1 MRNAWLIGA
10 ALAISGCSR
19 EPSVPAKEVP
29 SPAAAQSPAPGGE
42 RPAAQPVAV
51 EDPAVRGIRTRLD
64 AIPPLRWTEEA
75 PYRLVGDAY
84 GEYGPITVRHL
95 NRVGPRH
102 AGALKRLA
110 DLGHVRAQELVGL
123 AYAYGHYGFPGDKAL
138 AWDYYR
144 RAIAG
149 GSRDAP
155 GRAARLFI
163 YRSIGLRNDVAQ
175 AARLWQIG
183 AERGN
188 PYAMVQLA
196 DLYFHGC
203 AGLEANPARAVELYR
218 RASSMG
224 NSGADLQLG
233 LLHLHGRAGVRQDDA
248 EALRLLLRHDGS
260 ESSIG
265 IIDYEDVM
273 RARRTGGT
281 PREPF
286 WPPAWC
292 HSGA

>member
-1 MRNAWLIGA
+1 MRNALLIGV
-10 ALAISGCSR
+10 ALAVSGCAR
-19 EPSVPAKEVP
+19 QPSAPAEEAP
-29 SPAAAQSPAPGGE
+29 SPAAAEGVAPAVE
-42 RPAAQPVAV
+42 RREAQRVAV
-51 EDPAVRGIRTRLD
+51 EDPALRDIRRRLD
-64 AIPPLRWTEEA
+64 AIPPQRWTEEA
-75 PYRLVGDAY
+75 PFRLAGDAY
-84 GEYGPITVRHL
+84 GEHDAATLRQV

-102 AGALKRLA
+102 AGALRRLA
-110 DLGHVRAQELVGL
+110 DLGHVRAQELVGM
-123 AYAYGHYGFPGDKAL
+123 AFAYGHYGFPGDKAL
-138 AWDYYR
+138 AWEYYR

-163 YRSIGLRNDVAQ
+163 YRRIGLRDDVAQ

-196 DLYFHGC
+196 DLYLHGC
-203 AGLEANPARAVELYR
+203 AGLAVNPARAVELYR

-233 LLHLHGRAGVRQDDA
+233 LLYLHGRAGVPQDDA

-260 ESSIG
+260 KSSIG

-273 RARRTGGT
+273 RARRTGST
-281 PREPF
+281 PREAF
-286 WPPAWC
+286 WPPSWC